1 VAPRKIAAGNSLRKL
16 PAASRV
22 FISMMDETH
31 DPVVTPGSPD
41 PASPHHAPV
50 KSTTQAR
57 AGVTFGTMRWV
68 LTISMVAVALVFGIL
83 WLSAS
88 H

>member
-1 VAPRKIAAGNSLRKL
+1 MCSA
-16 PAASRV
+16 
-22 FISMMDETH
+22 FMMNEPQDTLQ
-31 DPVVTPGSPD
+31 VPGSDPD
-41 PASPHHAPV
+41 PASPNHAPV

-68 LTISMVAVALVFGIL
+68 LTISLSVAVIVFGVIVL
-83 WLSAS
+83 AIR